1 MEVVLYFF
9 GIAVLVASVFLM
21 LDVQQTRRVNKL
33 ARETKNVQPLFLQRS
48 VEQKLNTLNLFL
60 YSNTTQPEIA
70 QAPVN
75 RVLSDHTRKE
85 LSMRLNV
92 IISERSS
99 GKISLQDYNGKL
111 NDLMRMTRG
120 MK

>member
-33 ARETKNVQPLFLQRS
+33 VKETKNVQPLFLQRS
-48 VEQKLNTLNLFL
+48 IEQKLNTLNSLL
-60 YSNTTQPEIA
+60 YGSATQPGMV
-70 QAPVN
+70 QVPVN
-75 RVLSDHTRKE
+75 RSLSDRTRQE
-85 LSMRLNV
+85 LSIRLNIV
-92 IISERSS
+92 ISERNS

-111 NDLMRMTRG
+111 NDLMGMTRG
-120 MK
+120 AR